1 MADVFIVW
9 EKDVLKHNSAV
20 IRYHRWILE
29 SLRTS
34 SPTGE
39 RSPVLSGRILV
50 PEAIGQPSPLCP

>member
-1 MADVFIVW
+1 MANFFIVW
-9 EKDVLKHNSAV
+9 EKDILKHNSAY
-20 IRYHRWILE
+20 RYHRWILE

-34 SPTGE
+34 SPARE